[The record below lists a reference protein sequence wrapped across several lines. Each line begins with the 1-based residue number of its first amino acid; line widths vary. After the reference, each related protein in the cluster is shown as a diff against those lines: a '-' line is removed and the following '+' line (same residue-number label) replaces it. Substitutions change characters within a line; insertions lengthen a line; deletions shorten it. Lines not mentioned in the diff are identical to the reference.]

1 MEKIYNFAKNG
12 GKMDTFSIK
21 RIDNDS
27 YSTLHLNGF
36 LDAHTAP
43 ELENEFEKLSYE
55 GRFNIIV
62 NFEELNYI
70 SSAGLGV
77 FMGCIENI
85 RANNGD
91 IKMCCMTPKIFR
103 VFDLLGFP
111 ALYDIV
117 DDEAKAVTLF
127 NKLEA

>member
-1 MEKIYNFAKNG
+1 
-12 GKMDTFSIK
+12 MDTFSIK
-21 RIDNDS
+21 RVDNDDL
-27 YSTLHLNGF
+27 STLYLNGF

-43 ELENEFEKLSYE
+43 ELENEFEKLCGE
-55 GRFNIIV
+55 GRYNIIV
-62 NFEELNYI
+62 NFKELNYI

-77 FMGCIENI
+77 FMGCIEDI
-85 RANNGD
+85 RGNKGD

-117 DDEAKAVTLF
+117 DSDEKAAELF
-127 NKLEA
+127 HKQEA

>member
-1 MEKIYNFAKNG
+1 
-12 GKMDTFSIK
+12 MDTFNIK
-21 RIDNDS
+21 RIDYDH

-43 ELENEFEKLSYE
+43 ELENEFEKLTDE

-62 NFEELNYI
+62 NFNELNYI

-85 RANNGD
+85 RENRGD

-117 DDEAKAVTLF
+117 ENEDDAVALFEKQEA
-127 NKLEA
+127 